1 MPENMRPDPKEMDA
15 FKAGLLGQL
24 QDLFEQITDKE
35 EKVLADA
42 CIKHLTAEDFPGA
55 RIHRNTYNES
65 EEDNAD
71 N

>member
-1 MPENMRPDPKEMDA
+1 MLMPETLRPDPKELDA

-35 EKVLADA
+35 DKLLAEA
-42 CIKHLTAEDFPGA
+42 CIEHLT
-55 RIHRNTYNES
+55 NES